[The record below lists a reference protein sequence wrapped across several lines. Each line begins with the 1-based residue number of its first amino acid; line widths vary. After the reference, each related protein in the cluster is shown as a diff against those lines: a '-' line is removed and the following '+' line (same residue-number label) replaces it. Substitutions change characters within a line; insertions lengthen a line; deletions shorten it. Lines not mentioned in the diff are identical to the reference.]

1 MNKFSKIY
9 LAWRHSKGQ
18 PRIMIGEIIER
29 SSEVD
34 FKYLQDGVYQARR
47 DGFMG
52 YPGLSIETTE
62 HKNVLSLFTKRLIN
76 TERSDAKELL
86 KFWGVQDEYIE
97 NKLYLL
103 VMTQGMSQNDNFE
116 FLACFELKDDLS
128 FITDIAG
135 LSHSKFNISKLK
147 KRDKL
152 TFERENL
159 KQDKN
164 AIKLLFEQ
172 ELVGY
177 IKKGHNEVFIDTK
190 ADNLEIV
197 VEHIINTNET
207 KQVFVKI
214 FNPHCSLSPKN
225 KKFQ

>member
-1 MNKFSKIY
+1 MNNFSKIY

-18 PRIMIGEIIER
+18 PRIMIGEITVQGN
-29 SSEVD
+29 EVN
-34 FKYLQDGVYQARR
+34 FKYLQAGVNQARKE
-47 DGFMG
+47 GFMG
-52 YPGLSIETTE
+52 YPGLSIEITE
-62 HKNVLSLFTKRLIN
+62 HKNVLNLFSKRLIN

-86 KFWGVQDEYIE
+86 MFWGIQDEYTE

-116 FLACFELKDDLS
+116 FLACFKLQNDLS

-135 LSHSKFNISKLK
+135 LSHSKFDVSKLK
-147 KRDKL
+147 KGDLL
-152 TFERENL
+152 TFEKENL

-177 IKKGHNEVFIDTK
+177 IKKGHNEVFIDNN
-190 ADNLEIV
+190 AENLKIV
-197 VEHIINTNET
+197 VEHIFNQSDTQ
-207 KQVFVKI
+207 QVFVKV
-214 FNPHCSLSPKN
+214 FYP
-225 KKFQ
+225 